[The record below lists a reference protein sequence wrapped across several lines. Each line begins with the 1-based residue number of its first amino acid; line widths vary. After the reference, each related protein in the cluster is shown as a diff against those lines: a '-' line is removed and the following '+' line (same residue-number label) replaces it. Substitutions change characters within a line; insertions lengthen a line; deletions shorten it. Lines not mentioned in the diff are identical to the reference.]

1 MEGSLVAYKVFTNG
15 SVLNA
20 SEINDNLMNQSVM
33 VFSNSAARLAA
44 IPSPL
49 AGMLTFLEDTGLYS
63 SWNGSAWVALDVS
76 LISSNSFTTSSSVN
90 IDGVFST
97 NFQNYNVSVELR
109 SSTSN
114 TIRFQWRAGGAN
126 ETGSVYYYGGM
137 GVGTYTSQAFFS
149 TNASIRDYHALADS
163 DSTAGLASE
172 LNLFNP
178 NTIIRPTI
186 LGHSSGAFM
195 VSNGST
201 TNTTTQYTGFR
212 IFPTTGNIT
221 GTVRVYGLR
230 N

>member
-1 MEGSLVAYKVFTNG
+1 MAYKVFTNG

-90 IDGVFST
+90 VDGVFSS
-97 NFQNYNVSVELR
+97 NFQNYNISVALT
-109 SSTSN
+109 SSATN
-114 TIRFQWRAGGAN
+114 TIRFQWRAGGSN
-126 ETGSVYYYGGM
+126 ETGTVYAYGGF
-137 GVGTYTSQAFFS
+137 GVGTWSSTAFFS
-149 TNASIRDYHALADS
+149 TNASLRDYHALADS
-163 DSTAGLASE
+163 NTTSGLASE
-172 LNLFNP
+172 LNIFNP

-186 LGHSSGAFM
+186 LGHSSGAFL
-195 VSNGST
+195 VANGST
-201 TNTTTQYTGFR
+201 TDTTTQYTGFR
-212 IFPTTGNIT
+212 IFPTTGTIT
-221 GTVRVYGLR
+221 GTIRVYGLR